1 MGGGKGKGKEC
12 GPRQRRE
19 GGGEGMGGGKGKEKE
34 CGPRQR
40 RGITFW
46 LRFGRDSVNNSPCFS
61 VCGRVSAV
69 PSPERVSHVN
79 AGLPRDSSITPRTAL
94 HPALPE

>member
-19 GGGEGMGGGKGKEKE
+19 GRGEGMGGGKGKGKECGPRQRREGCGEGMGGGKGKGKE

-40 RGITFW
+40 RGLAFW
-46 LRFGRDSVNNSPCFS
+46 LRFGLLFVSVFFS
-61 VCGRVSAV
+61 FIFV
-69 PSPERVSHVN
+69 
-79 AGLPRDSSITPRTAL
+79 
-94 HPALPE
+94 